1 MRVTENATFLKFHLF
16 LCLLLFWSVNESNG
30 KNASI
35 FFFLDT
41 NFFFSII
48 EFNGVSMTKLN
59 GGNKDC
65 FNSLP
70 L

>member
-16 LCLLLFWSVNESNG
+16 LCLLLFWSVNESNR

-35 FFFLDT
+35 FFFFRYE
-41 NFFFSII
+41 FFFSII